1 METPKQ
7 QELKIEMTPEVAAGH
22 YSNFAVISHTPGEF
36 FMDFIMVA
44 PNMPQ
49 AKVQTRVIMTPENA
63 KTLLNALGENIARFE
78 KAFGPITH
86 RKPAAA
92 PAQGKGGIPNPFEA

>member
-1 METPKQ
+1 METPKH

-63 KTLLNALGENIARFE
+63 KTLLNALGDR
-78 KAFGPITH
+78 
-86 RKPAAA
+86 
-92 PAQGKGGIPNPFEA
+92 